1 MKILILTLALS
12 SWILLPSQHARGDDG
27 LRVTTF
33 SVDITPQLGL
43 PVGQGFIPVL
53 QQAEHPLLARGILL
67 TDAGMAC
74 VICSLDLMEVHNDS
88 YDFLRQTIAAA
99 AKVPESRVA
108 LHCLHQHTAP
118 AIDTAAQRLEFAE
131 DHPRRRAT
139 AEYLTFIAKQL
150 STAIHTSQE
159 NWQRVTDIGT
169 ARAKV
174 ERVAS
179 NRRLEKADGSIQG
192 RSSSTANAPEQRE
205 LPEGLID
212 PWVRTVSL
220 NDGERAVAHLHY
232 YASHPQSF
240 YGDGR
245 ASYDVPGMIREKLEK
260 KTGAFQLY
268 LTGCGGDIAFGKYND
283 GTPQA
288 RADLANRLQ
297 AGMEQNL
304 VSLERSPVTPMQW
317 MVEPLTLPL
326 RSDEEFSQAANQR
339 ILDNPDASAAAR
351 RKAAIAIAWIQRVQS
366 ANPVEL
372 SCLSLGPVKL
382 LHLPGEPFV
391 QYQLA
396 AQKMRPD
403 RFVCVAGYGDCGMG
417 YIGGD
422 RIYTDRGGYEQTYA
436 FAGPCEALLLST
448 MERLL
453 TAASD

>member
-1 MKILILTLALS
+1 MKILLLALALS
-12 SWILLPSQHARGDDG
+12 SWLLCLGKHGMADDG
-27 LRVTTF
+27 LRIATF

-67 TDAGMAC
+67 TDSGMAC
-74 VICSLDLMEVHNDS
+74 VLCSLDLMEVHNES

-139 AEYLTFIAKQL
+139 ADYLAFVAKQL
-150 STAIHTSQE
+150 STAIHGCQE
-159 NWQRVTDIGT
+159 NWQSVTDIGT

-179 NRRLEKADGSIQG
+179 NRRLEQADGSILG
-192 RSSSTANAPEQRE
+192 RSSSTATTPELRE

-220 NDGERAVAHLHY
+220 HDGEQAVAHLHY

-245 ASYDVPGMIREKLEK
+245 ASYDVPGIIREELEK

-283 GTPQA
+283 GSPQT
-288 RADLANRLQ
+288 RADLAARLQ

-304 VSLERSPVTPMQW
+304 ANLERTPIAPMKW
-317 MVEPLTLPL
+317 AIERLALPL
-326 RSDEEFSQAANQR
+326 RSDQEFSEAANQQ
-339 ILDNPDASAAAR
+339 ILDTPEASAAAR
-351 RKAAIAIAWIQRVQS
+351 RKAAIALAWIQRVQS
-366 ANPVEL
+366 GKTVEL
-372 SCLSLGPVKL
+372 SCLSIGQVKL

-391 QYQLA
+391 QYQLS

-448 MERLL
+448 IERLL
-453 TAASD
+453 TSSD